1 VLVRRAPLLAVLV
14 LVGFVTP
21 ARGAADRPEQLA
33 KAFTDAV
40 RRVNE
45 EHARKPAKTQEADLG
60 RRLPKA
66 AREALEQLLKL
77 ERTPGLDDAL
87 LACGE
92 AALDLDLQG
101 EFQRLRARLE
111 GSSPEHASR
120 LGTALSRPRFVLRGL
135 GGLDEAYLRGF
146 AEVLDAVLD
155 AYDELFG
162 FQEWSKV
169 PGKKLRVRVH
179 LEAKITRPP
188 HFAPELPFHSEVDF
202 PVADGT
208 GFRSPTPDGKFLFY
222 GLCHEL
228 GHVIAMWGDRSSEE
242 DRHTWAHYT
251 GVLLVEHLSAEA
263 GSKPWLKDLRDA
275 GWRSLAKERE
285 RLAKTRP
292 GTGSADEVMA
302 LWIALHDAVGPKAIG
317 DAINLLDREDRRLRI
332 RHVRYYKLRELRDGL
347 LRAIKDPQKLKAI
360 EGLLPANVETQRPKR

>member
-1 VLVRRAPLLAVLV
+1 MSTVYALAACLSLLLPVGEVAAQSAPPSLARAY
-14 LVGFVTP
+14 T
-21 ARGAADRPEQLA
+21 Q
-33 KAFTDAV
+33 AV
-40 RRVNE
+40 RKVNE
-45 EHARKPAKTQEADLG
+45 EHARKPGKTKEADLAK
-60 RRLPKA
+60 RLSRA
-66 AREALEQLLKL
+66 AR
-77 ERTPGLDDAL
+77 DAL
-87 LACGE
+87 AAALKAKDSPATRDALVACGE
-92 AALDLDLQG
+92 AAADLDLADDFRKVQ
-101 EFQRLRARLE
+101 ERVA
-111 GSSPEHASR
+111 SSPEHAAR
-120 LGTALSRPRFVLRGL
+120 LGTMLSRERFILRGH
-135 GGLDEAYLRGF
+135 GGLDEPYLERF
-146 AEVLDAVLD
+146 AEVLAAVL
-155 AYDELFG
+155 AGYDDIFG
-162 FQEWSKV
+162 FVEWSKV
-169 PGKKLRVRVH
+169 PGKKLRVR
-179 LEAKITRPP
+179 LELVPEIERPP
-188 HFAPELPFHSEVDF
+188 HFAPEHDFHSEIVF
-202 PVADGT
+202 PVVDAQAL
-208 GFRSPTPDGKFLFY
+208 RSPTADGKFLFY